1 VGLVARAI
9 EAEGIPTVI
18 AMMYRQVADALRPPR
33 VAYARFPFGQPLGEP
48 GNADQQRVVIEDSL
62 RLLVTATE
70 PGVIEALPYRWR
82 RENYAAIRMRRGNVL
97 APSPAPWQATTEWGS
112 PRRPSSP

>member
-1 VGLVARAI
+1 MARAI

-18 AMMYRQVADALRPPR
+18 TMMYRQVVDALKPPR

-62 RLLVTATE
+62 RLLVTANE
-70 PGVIEALPYRWR
+70 PGAIEALPYRWR
-82 RENYAAIRMRRGNVL
+82 REDYAGIRLRRGNVL
-97 APSPAPWQATTEWGS
+97 VSSPAPVAGDD
-112 PRRPSSP
+112 

>member
-9 EAEGIPTVI
+9 EAEGISTFI

-33 VAYARFPFGQPLGEP
+33 VTYVRFPFGQPLGEP
-48 GNADQQRVVIEDSL
+48 GNSYQQRVIVEDSL

-70 PGVIEALPYRWR
+70 PGAIEALPYRWH
-82 RENYAAIRMRRGNVL
+82 REDYVAIRLRRGNVL
-97 APSPAPWQATTEWGS
+97 APSPAPFAS
-112 PRRPSSP
+112 DD